1 MDTGN
6 IAAILSLVG
15 VIVLGVVELVKSRGS
30 NKLDLTTAEKINQ
43 DKLMALVD
51 KAMELNKQEFDTMK
65 QVNEELR
72 RQVEDLRRTV
82 EAQILEIARLENR
95 NIDLETELNKC
106 KVKLGI
112 K

>member
-6 IAAILSLVG
+6 IAAVLSLIG
-15 VIVLGVVELVKSRGS
+15 VLVLGLIELLKSRGA
-30 NKLDLTTAEKINQ
+30 NKLNLSTAEKINQ

-72 RQVEDLRRTV
+72 KQVEDLRHTT
-82 EAQILEIARLENR
+82 EAQLIEIARLENV
-95 NIDLETELNKC
+95 IVDLKEEK
-106 KVKLGI
+106 
-112 K
+112 